1 MKTRDIGAL
10 ALKNVL
16 RARWKTVL
24 CALAVC
30 VGAASAYLVGEISAN
45 ARQKIVEE
53 IEKSGLGG
61 VMIFSDGKNGEAPR
75 ADQIR
80 RLPEQHPQIKA
91 AMPVFVDYGSYQLR
105 GRRGS
110 AAVWGIDQQFPDIFP
125 VELKYGRLPGAED
138 VRQGA
143 RVAVVEDT
151 LAQRVYHREN
161 IVGKGITIYRDSIGE
176 TYEIIGVIRS
186 QKGGLEGLMGGGKL
200 PVFLYLPYTSDAR
213 YSPNRPAE
221 QLALSCREGEDPE
234 AVSAAAIRSLS
245 RQNQGVKFSSENIGG
260 YLENFSAILSA
271 VSLLIA
277 AVGGVSLI
285 VGGVGVMNS
294 MVAAI
299 ENRKKEI
306 GIYLAIG
313 ARPRDIVRCYLLEAV
328 ILCLLGG
335 LAGGMTGAGLL
346 WAGGKALGVKLTFHL
361 RYLLLA
367 EAAAGGCGLLFGALP
382 AKRAARLSPIEAIR
396 SE

>member
-1 MKTRDIGAL
+1 MKARDIGAL

-45 ARQKIVEE
+45 AKQKIVDE

-61 VMIFSDGKNGEAPR
+61 VMIFSEGTAAEALR
-75 ADQIR
+75 VEQIQ
-80 RLPEQHPQIKA
+80 RLPKQYPQIKA

-105 GRRGS
+105 GQKGS
-110 AAVWGIDQQFPDIFP
+110 AAVWGIDQQFPAIFP

-143 RVAVVEDT
+143 RVAVVEDM
-151 LAQRVYHREN
+151 LAQRIYHREN
-161 IVGKGITIYRDSIGE
+161 IVGKAITIYKDSIGE
-176 TYEIIGVIRS
+176 SYEIIGVIRS
-186 QKGGLEGLMGGGKL
+186 QKGGLEALMGGGKL

-213 YSPNRPAE
+213 YSPNQPAE
-221 QLALSCREGEDPE
+221 QLAISCQDGEDPE
-234 AVSAAAIRSLS
+234 AVAAAAIRSLS
-245 RQNQGVKFSSENIGG
+245 RQSQGGKFSSENISG
-260 YLENFSAILSA
+260 YLDSFSAILSA

-277 AVGGVSLI
+277 AIGGVSLM

-294 MVAAI
+294 MVSAI

-335 LAGGMTGAGLL
+335 LAGGAAGAGLL
-346 WAGGKALGVKLTFHL
+346 WAGGKLLGVKLAFHL

-367 EAAAGGCGLLFGALP
+367 EAAAGGCGLLFGALS
-382 AKRAARLSPIEAIR
+382 ARRAAQLSPIEAIR